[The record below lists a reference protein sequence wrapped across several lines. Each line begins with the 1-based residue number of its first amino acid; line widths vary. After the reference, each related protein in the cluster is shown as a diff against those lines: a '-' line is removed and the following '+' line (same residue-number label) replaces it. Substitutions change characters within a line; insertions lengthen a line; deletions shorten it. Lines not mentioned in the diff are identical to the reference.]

1 MIKTLTLLF
10 ILFGFHSVSSQIK
23 SADSLRTIL
32 SQTEDPEMRFD
43 LLSKISESVIFHG
56 GNVDSASCLEMLH
69 LANELENDSLLA
81 VTYNFIGFYFYN
93 KGDNTSALEFYM
105 RAIPLAE
112 KVNDKRRISSLYFDI
127 SLVYFSL
134 FNNEEAYKNI
144 IKGKENLPDKSS
156 TLYYHMLAQYQRNI
170 AQYFILTNQAD
181 SALYYA
187 QALVET
193 SRRTGSVLLEYAAMY
208 LNGSA
213 YAMTGDTSK
222 ADDFFQ
228 KAIALSD
235 QIEMEEE
242 KLKFYES
249 YLDFL
254 IGNNKIEEAHIQA
267 HQLMDLGIVSSNKN
281 LKMMGA
287 EYLSKVFEKLNKTDS
302 AYYYARMEIE
312 LSDDIFNYKN
322 LDKVQALVF
331 NEQLRILEEESKK
344 AEEEKKRNERI
355 QYFLIAIG
363 IIILIL
369 VYLLFGHS
377 FISNTKLI
385 EFFGVMALL
394 IVFEFLN
401 LILHPFLENIT
412 GHTPLLMLLGLV
424 IIAAFLVPFHHRA
437 EKWTMAYMLRK
448 NKEYKNSLEKNN
460 V

>member
-1 MIKTLTLLF
+1 MIKTLSLFF
-10 ILFGFHSVSSQIK
+10 ILFSFHSVSSQIK

-32 SQTEDPEMRFD
+32 SQTEDPEIRFD

-69 LANELENDSLLA
+69 IATELENDSLLA

-93 KGDNTSALEFYM
+93 KGDNASALEYYM
-105 RAIPLAE
+105 KAIPLAE
-112 KVNDKRRISSLYFDI
+112 KINDKRRISSLYFDI
-127 SLVYFSL
+127 SLAYFSL
-134 FNNEEAYKNI
+134 FNNKEALNNI
-144 IKGKENLPDKSS
+144 IKGGENLPDKSAP
-156 TLYYHMLAQYQRNI
+156 LYYHMLAQYQRNL
-170 AQYFILTNQAD
+170 AQYFLLTGQND
-181 SALYYA
+181 SAKYYA

-193 SRRTGSVLLEYAAMY
+193 SRRTGSTLLEYAAMY

-213 YAMTGDTSK
+213 YAMTGDTAK

-254 IGNNKIEEAHIQA
+254 IGNNRIEEAHDQA
-267 HQLMDLGIVSSNKN
+267 HQLMDLGIVSNNKN

-287 EYLSKVFEKLNKTDS
+287 DYLSKVFEKLNKTDS
-302 AYYYARMEIE
+302 AYYYARMEMEI
-312 LSDDIFNYKN
+312 SDDIFNYQN
-322 LDKVQALVF
+322 LEKVQALAF
-331 NEQLRILEEESKK
+331 NEQLRLLEEESKK
-344 AEEEKKRNERI
+344 AEEEKKQNERI

-363 IIILIL
+363 IIILIIL
-369 VYLLFGHS
+369 YLLMGHS
-377 FISNTKLI
+377 FISNTKLL

-412 GHTPLLMLLGLV
+412 GHTPLLMLLALV
-424 IIAAFLVPFHHRA
+424 IIAAFLVPFHHKA

-448 NKEYKNSLEKNN
+448 NKEYKNSLEKKL
-460 V
+460 